1 VTAPRFDLAAAE
13 GIGHTMLAAATAYLA
28 DLRGLDTADL
38 ATYVGILNDALA
50 ALTGPDGLV
59 DELLNER
66 SLTQYQMGQKALKD
80 AGVWA

>member
-1 VTAPRFDLAAAE
+1 M
-13 GIGHTMLAAATAYLA
+13 GIGHTMHAAATAYTASLA
-28 DLRGLDTADL
+28 RINSTDL
-38 ATYVGILNDALA
+38 ATYIGILNDALA
-50 ALTGPDGLV
+50 ALTGPDGVV